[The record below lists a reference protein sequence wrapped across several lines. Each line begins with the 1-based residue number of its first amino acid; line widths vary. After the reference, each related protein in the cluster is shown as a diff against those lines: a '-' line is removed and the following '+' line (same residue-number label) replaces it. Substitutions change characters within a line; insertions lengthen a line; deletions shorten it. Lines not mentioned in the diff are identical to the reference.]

1 MPYDRDPT
9 WGSRRDAEEQV
20 GADRRD
26 LFMSLSPREKE
37 RIYRRAPHPAV
48 PPLETLRAYRRE
60 LARLGEGEQPVSR
73 NNDATPPD
81 GDRRSFSLCATHF
94 VNETCFGE
102 GRIPRLDT
110 NANLGAILDG
120 IDEGEEKYWKAAVV
134 KEARGDSLRDFEG
147 VLDAGYNYHLCDQ
160 LGFDHTDPP
169 SYSTLARHWDY
180 DDHVLDAIEEL
191 GVRARYAGLWVGVD
205 FPPDLQEE
213 GWGVDLI
220 LEQDPK
226 LNEKMI
232 CMRHLVEEALGVM
245 WPHLSFGR
253 DPDEPA
259 FKLSPASFVSLF
271 SHLALEQSYLE
282 TGRRTLE
289 WLDFPAPLPSSST
302 TRQYIS
308 ELDVEKVDQMLE
320 CATAALLLQ
329 EQDTP
334 VYVDPTEADIEPP
347 VHLAYD
353 TTKIRWYGDS
363 SAEWT
368 SKTLPRNNSSS
379 AWVFGILSIVSEN
392 TAYVLGAL
400 PLRSQT
406 EIGNY
411 LRRFLRR
418 VQGVYD
424 LEIGRVYLDS
434 ELYTTQALNALRSN
448 DVDFL
453 IRAKDT
459 GEVSDLLDDA
469 DDGDPKAR
477 TNVSFGDLSLNR
489 RPDAFAWP
497 IPEEETGSAGRD
509 RDHVAFLTD
518 MDLDDRDLETLGRKF
533 RDRWGVETAI
543 REIKNRYHARCNSP
557 NPTVRAFYFM
567 MATVLY
573 NVSQYVDNRLDERLR
588 AEDVKWSGE
597 ELLHVTREIDPDAV
611 PDWGDAF
618 DPDDGD
624 NWVGLR

>member
-9 WGSRRDAEEQV
+9 WGGSREPEEKV

-26 LFMSLSPREKE
+26 IFMSLTSKE
-37 RIYRRAPHPAV
+37 QEQIHRRAPHPAV
-48 PPLETLRAYRRE
+48 APLETLRAYRRE
-60 LARLGEGEQPVSR
+60 LAGLGEGEKPLSR
-73 NNDATPPD
+73 GNDAAPPV
-81 GDRRSFSLCATHF
+81 GDRRSFNLSATHF

-102 GRIPRLDT
+102 GGIPQLDT
-110 NANLGAILDG
+110 NASLRAVLDE

-134 KEARGDSLRDFEG
+134 KEARGDSLRDFEDELHIG
-147 VLDAGYNYHLCDQ
+147 NSYHFCDQ
-160 LGFDHTDPP
+160 LGFDPGDPP
-169 SYSTLARHWDY
+169 SYTTLSRHWDY
-180 DDHVLDAIEEL
+180 DDRVQNVIEEL
-191 GVRARYAGLWVGVD
+191 GLRARYAGLWVGVE
-205 FPPDLQEE
+205 FPPHLREE

-220 LEQDPK
+220 LEQKPK
-226 LNEKMI
+226 LDEKMI
-232 CMRHLVEEALGVM
+232 CMRHLVEEALGVI

-308 ELDVEKVDQMLE
+308 ELDVEEVDYMLE
-320 CATAALLLQ
+320 CATAALLK
-329 EQDTP
+329 EQDNRI
-334 VYVDPTEADIEPP
+334 YVDPTEVDIEPP

-368 SKTLPRNNSSS
+368 SKTLPRNNSSA
-379 AWVFGILSIVSEN
+379 AWVFGILSIVSED

-434 ELYTTQALNALRSN
+434 ELYTTQALNALRNN

-469 DDGDPKAR
+469 DDGEPKAR

-518 MDLDDRDLETLGRKF
+518 MDLDYRDLETLGRKF

-573 NVSQYVDNRLDERLR
+573 NISQYLDNRLDERLR
-588 AEDVKWSGE
+588 AEDVEWSGE

-611 PDWGDAF
+611 PDWGDEF